1 MNGFAWD
8 WTFAWSILPELMS
21 GFKLTVIAT
30 VFGSLIAVFV
40 GLALCLL
47 KLARIPFLSA
57 ACSFWIQLVRGTPL
71 LVQLYFVFY
80 VAPTWGL
87 TFSTLAT
94 GIVALGMYYGAYS
107 AEIYRAGIE
116 ELPTG
121 QWEAALTLG
130 LPLRRVWLGIVLPQ
144 AVRAVLPVLANMVI
158 AMFKETALLSSITI
172 MELLAVGKSIGSIN
186 FRYIE
191 PLTIAGVLYFL
202 VSYAC
207 ARFVRTLE
215 SPDVHAR

>member
-1 MNGFAWD
+1 MNGFSWNWA
-8 WTFAWSILPELMS
+8 FAWSILPDLVA
-21 GFKLTVIAT
+21 GFKLTIIAT
-30 VFGSLIAVFV
+30 FFGSLIAVIV
-40 GLALCLL
+40 GLVLCLVR
-47 KLARIPFLSA
+47 LARIPFLSA
-57 ACSFWIQLVRGTPL
+57 ASSFWIQLVRGTPL

-94 GIVALGMYYGAYS
+94 GIVALGMYYGAFS

-116 ELPTG
+116 DLQTG

-130 LPLRRVWLGIVLPQ
+130 LPLRRVWLGVVLPQ
-144 AVRAVLPVLANMVI
+144 AIRAVTPLLANMVI

-172 MELLAVGKSIGSIN
+172 MELLAVSKSIGSIN

-191 PLTIAGVLYFL
+191 PLTIAGILYFI
-202 VSYAC
+202 VSYAS
-207 ARFVRTLE
+207 ARFIRALE
-215 SPDVHAR
+215 SPHVHVG